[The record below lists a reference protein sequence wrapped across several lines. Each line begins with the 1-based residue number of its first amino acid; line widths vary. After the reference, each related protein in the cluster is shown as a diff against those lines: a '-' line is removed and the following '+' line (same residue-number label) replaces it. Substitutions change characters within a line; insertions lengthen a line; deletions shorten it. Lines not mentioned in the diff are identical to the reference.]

1 MLGCL
6 GHPPALGSHP
16 EMELS
21 PQVGFSRL
29 HSVVCPAC
37 PNTVLARLPPGNSL
51 LSAAGAG
58 SSERFFQDIP
68 DIVAD
73 SHLSAS
79 PRALRKVRT
88 AAPIAVRAFP
98 TQLRP
103 FCFQDSPCL
112 SEQLFWAL
120 PEPPNLLWRGLDRL
134 SQAQVPNRIS
144 LHQCWVALETGERSL
159 SVQRSTVWQG
169 IS

>member
-1 MLGCL
+1 MW
-6 GHPPALGSHP
+6 
-16 EMELS
+16 
-21 PQVGFSRL
+21 F
-29 HSVVCPAC
+29 
-37 PNTVLARLPPGNSL
+37 VLRAQILSL
-51 LSAAGAG
+51 LGFLQ
-58 SSERFFQDIP
+58 EIP
-68 DIVAD
+68 SFLLQEQAVLSTFSMYTPDTVAD
-73 SHLSAS
+73 SRLSAS
-79 PRALRKVRT
+79 PRALRKVGT

-120 PEPPNLLWRGLDRL
+120 PEPPNLLWRGLDLL